1 MLAAC
6 SRTSFPPQSER
17 KLTNSAALCLSA
29 CVYGVSQ
36 PLPTHDGEPQQQVVG
51 VAAAVAG
58 VFVRHLGVVISLVL
72 LLLLGL
78 AGVRLVGC
86 RLVRHPACGHSGWVE
101 LGGADLSNVKPCL
114 PTVSARRCSA
124 GLG

>member
-1 MLAAC
+1 MSSYV
-6 SRTSFPPQSER
+6 SRLFLGRVFHHNQR
-17 KLTNSAALCLSA
+17 GNSLILP
-29 CVYGVSQ
+29 VSR

-78 AGVRLVGC
+78 AGVGLVGC
-86 RLVRHPACGHSGWVE
+86 RLVRHPACGHSG
-101 LGGADLSNVKPCL
+101 GGV
-114 PTVSARRCSA
+114 
-124 GLG
+124 